1 MALTFSDFYIKIYLS
16 DKCERKIFMKDVL
29 IINGPNLN
37 LLGERE
43 PGTYGSDTY
52 ESICAEIK
60 AKASEL
66 GFESCEFFQSNHEG
80 AIIDRIHAARL
91 DKCGIVLNAGA
102 YTHYSYAIRDAIA
115 AVKIPVIEVH
125 ISNICAREDFR
136 HNSVIAPVCS
146 GSLFG
151 FGKDGYLL
159 ALNAL
164 AYKLG

>member
-1 MALTFSDFYIKIYLS
+1 
-16 DKCERKIFMKDVL
+16 MKNVL

-52 ESICAEIK
+52 ESICAEIR

-66 GFESCEFFQSNHEG
+66 GFDDCECFQSNHEG
-80 AIIDRIHAARL
+80 EIIDKLHAARL
-91 DKCGIVLNAGA
+91 DKCGVILNAGA
-102 YTHYSYAIRDAIA
+102 YTHYSYAICDAISA
-115 AVKIPVIEVH
+115 IKIPVIEVH
-125 ISNICAREDFR
+125 ISNICAREEFR

-159 ALNAL
+159 ALQAL
-164 AYKLG
+164 AYKTQN